1 MCTLHLQ
8 WSSSAPWV
16 FELAFDHQPVRL
28 ATKDLA
34 CCDSQKLGG
43 SRNKWSSP
51 GDKLPIKKTPTVKNH
66 WDLTLIGW
74 GRGTWCWKKNAPPC
88 TSFFSIWFVPT
99 FHVMRSS
106 KASWENRVSKSTLL
120 FGRHCGILHSL
131 LPLSSAIIFLE
142 LRLWQPLEAHNSLET
157 KRRTSPK
164 PRKNC
169 YSILPHQVLVS
180 RVLGKSHHVTSSA
193 D

>member
-74 GRGTWCWKKNAPPC
+74 GRGTWCWKKKRSTLHLGLDGIVAFFIRYSLSLAP
-88 TSFFSIWFVPT
+88 SFFWSCGYDNPWRHIILWKPKEELPQNPERIATVSYHTKSWF
-99 FHVMRSS
+99 
-106 KASWENRVSKSTLL
+106 
-120 FGRHCGILHSL
+120 
-131 LPLSSAIIFLE
+131 LSF
-142 LRLWQPLEAHNSLET
+142 R
-157 KRRTSPK
+157 
-164 PRKNC
+164 
-169 YSILPHQVLVS
+169 
-180 RVLGKSHHVTSSA
+180 
-193 D
+193 